1 MLDLLF
7 VYMHGSMTLFP
18 KNLLNTFSGVPLDEL
33 ALWYLQMPQQQQQK
47 KNNHKTKQAQ
57 QLSFSFQKS

>member
-1 MLDLLF
+1 MVLLGMLDLLF

-33 ALWYLQMPQQQQQK
+33 AL
-47 KNNHKTKQAQ
+47 
-57 QLSFSFQKS
+57 